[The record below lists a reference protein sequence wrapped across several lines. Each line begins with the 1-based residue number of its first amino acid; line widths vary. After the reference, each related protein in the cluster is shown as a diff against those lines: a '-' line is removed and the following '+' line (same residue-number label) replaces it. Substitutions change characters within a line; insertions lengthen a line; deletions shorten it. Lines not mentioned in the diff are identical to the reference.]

1 MLQQRLRTHHQLSPP
16 QPQESEP
23 QASQSYQTGAWRWTP
38 RRHGRTRRR
47 APRGARRHGMGVITF
62 NGSCWSTIQQCLLE

>member
-23 QASQSYQTGAWRWTP
+23 QGSQSYQTDAWRWTP

-47 APRGARRHGMGVITF
+47 APRGARRHGTVSYTHLTLP
-62 NGSCWSTIQQCLLE
+62 TILL